1 MSSGVFSYGV
11 SATAYG
17 RNPADAYYTLSSGGG
32 GGGGGGNLVVNGNLD
47 VTGDADIVGS
57 LGAGELNVGSIP
69 NLINANGAN
78 GKLTSRRLDGAW
90 TSPFLSPPAG
100 APFMLLGNTLL
111 YWGVFSALAVPAN
124 TVVNQLITYNQ
135 TGWPTNAPR
144 TPQNVLITLRGGLQ
158 TSSPADP
165 VCTAA
170 VAANPVMDQEGFV
183 VRVFN
188 PSATI
193 AATVDI
199 FYAIVMPIENV
210 G

>member
-11 SATAYG
+11 SATSYG
-17 RNPADAYYTLSSGGG
+17 RNAADAFYTLSSGGG

-47 VTGDADIVGS
+47 VTGDADVVGA
-57 LGAGELNVGSIP
+57 LGAGELNVGALP
-69 NLINANGAN
+69 NLINANGTN
-78 GKLTSRRLDGAW
+78 GKLTARRLDGAW
-90 TSPFLSPPAG
+90 TTPFLAPPAG

-111 YWGVFSALAVPAN
+111 YWGSFLGLAVAAN
-124 TVVNQLITYNQ
+124 TVVNQQITYVQ

-144 TPQNVLITLRGGLQ
+144 TPQNIQITLRGGST
-158 TSSPADP
+158 TSAPVDP
-165 VCTAA
+165 VCSASIA
-170 VAANPVMDQEGFV
+170 SSPLMDEEGFV

-188 PSATI
+188 PSTTT

-210 G
+210 E